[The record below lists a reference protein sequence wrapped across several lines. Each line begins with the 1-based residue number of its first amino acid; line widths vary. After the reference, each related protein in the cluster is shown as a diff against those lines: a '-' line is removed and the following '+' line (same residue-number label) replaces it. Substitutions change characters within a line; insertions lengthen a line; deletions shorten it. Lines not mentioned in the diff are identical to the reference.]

1 MAMARRLV
9 RPLGGISKR
18 VLLQQQPQPVIFNLT
33 RNYISEMRRE
43 AFEENIL
50 RLLRYELERSP
61 PSQGLLIR
69 ICIGVSYNTLLT
81 MENDEPCQA
90 PWSWVQAVETTSDRN
105 ARLLGTSRRRVNCIN
120 ELCHQSSDL
129 FHTIDRI
136 NRLSKPKREC
146 SLTLEIK
153 PITEFDSFLIVE
165 RPGEQWIKLNKKFA
179 ENEEIRVEVTM
190 FDASVPVK
198 KDSVE
203 IRKVY
208 MRGQKGIVDQP
219 YVGPAFNSTD
229 SLTCLS
235 FSTCELQNSL
245 YDFLE
250 TRGINDGLCVFLHQ
264 YMKNK
269 DKLEFIRW
277 MEKAKSFIERK

>member
-9 RPLGGISKR
+9 RPLGGIAKR
-18 VLLQQQPQPVIFNLT
+18 VLLQQQPQPVIFNLI

-50 RLLRYELERSP
+50 RLLRYEIRYELERSP
-61 PSQGLLIR
+61 PSQG
-69 ICIGVSYNTLLT
+69 S
-81 MENDEPCQA
+81 A
-90 PWSWVQAVETTSDRN
+90 PYQAV
-105 ARLLGTSRRRVNCIN
+105 L
-120 ELCHQSSDL
+120 
-129 FHTIDRI
+129 
-136 NRLSKPKREC
+136 
-146 SLTLEIK
+146 
-153 PITEFDSFLIVE
+153 
-165 RPGEQWIKLNKKFA
+165 
-179 ENEEIRVEVTM
+179 NEEGRESNDVLEFVCS
-190 FDASVPVK
+190 AWP
-198 KDSVE
+198 DSVE

-219 YVGPAFNSTD
+219 YVGPAFKELD
-229 SLTCLS
+229 D
-235 FSTCELQNSL
+235 ELQNSL

-264 YMKNK
+264 CMKNK